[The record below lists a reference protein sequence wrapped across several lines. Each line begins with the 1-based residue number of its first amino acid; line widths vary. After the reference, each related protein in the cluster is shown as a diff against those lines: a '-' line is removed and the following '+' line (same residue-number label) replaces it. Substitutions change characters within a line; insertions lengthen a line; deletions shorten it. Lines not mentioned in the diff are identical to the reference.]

1 VKRAEVALLLLLVG
15 ACKAASGNEEKG
27 GSGAPQATAAQG
39 SVLAPAD
46 APPAPLAWP
55 DLLPDELEPPFVS
68 RARPIRVYLDAG
80 HGAKDNSGNTSS
92 FCVQEQEFTAS
103 LARDLKLDL
112 EALGGFDVILSR
124 PGTEVV
130 PYAERVEG
138 ARRARADVF
147 VSLHSDV
154 RGKKYEE
161 WSPDGSA
168 ICRRNVETPGFSVLY
183 SDEGA
188 PALVSS
194 RKRLADSIADALL
207 EARFE
212 PYLGAEY
219 VSLYEPIPSE
229 TGVFVDRHEPGKRIL
244 VLRRTEMPAVIVE
257 THNALDP
264 REAIA
269 FEDPL
274 VRARFGLALAK
285 GIAVALQEGR
295 AP

>member
-1 VKRAEVALLLLLVG
+1 MTRATLALCLLLLG
-15 ACKAASGNEEKG
+15 ACKAARGNEERG
-27 GSGAPQATAAQG
+27 ESGAPQAL
-39 SVLAPAD
+39 LASAEGGGED
-46 APPAPLAWP
+46 AAPPLLAWP
-55 DLLPDELEPPFVS
+55 ELLPDELEPPVLA
-68 RARPIRVYLDAG
+68 RAEPLRVYLDAG

-103 LARDLKLDL
+103 LARDVELDL
-112 EALGGFDVILSR
+112 ESLGGFEVILSR
-124 PGTEVV
+124 PGSELVA
-130 PYAERVEG
+130 YAERVEG
-138 ARRARADVF
+138 ARRARAHVF

-161 WSPDGSA
+161 WSPDGAA

-188 PALVSS
+188 APLVDG
-194 RKRLADSIADALL
+194 RKRLADAIAQALL

-212 PYLGAEY
+212 PYTGAEY
-219 VSLYEPIPSE
+219 VDLYEPIPSE
-229 TGVFVDRHEPGKRIL
+229 TGVFVDRHQPGKRIL

-264 REAIA
+264 REALA

-274 VRARFGLALAK
+274 VRRRFSLALAR
-285 GIAVALQEGR
+285 GIVEAVGAAR
-295 AP
+295 